1 MRTMTRRTSSTFIFV
16 FLIDGCHERVLNFW
30 GEGDIEANQDS
41 RACLRQTQFSES
53 AQDWRQKGKSNA
65 RPSCQ
70 SDLIFFLFMNVF
82 SVFLFFCIF
91 RPFLYV
97 MRVCKRLAPG
107 REVQWPMWSCQPVSI
122 CICVYVFCICI
133 FIFCTSVLRT
143 SRGLAPER
151 EVQWPVKLS
160 ICRYLFHRRLN
171 IATTAPKLTS
181 PQIKLD

>member
-1 MRTMTRRTSSTFIFV
+1 MISRPIKIPELVSDRHSFQ
-16 FLIDGCHERVLNFW
+16 
-30 GEGDIEANQDS
+30 NQHKTGA
-41 RACLRQTQFSES
+41 R
-53 AQDWRQKGKSNA
+53 KGSPMPGPVVN
-65 RPSCQ
+65 
-70 SDLIFFLFMNVF
+70 LTLFFLFINVF

-91 RPFLYV
+91 RPFFYV
-97 MRVCKRLAPG
+97 MRVCTRLAPG

-122 CICVYVFCICI
+122 CICVFVFCICN
-133 FIFCTSVLRT
+133 FLFCISVLRT